1 MKLVIIAGGKGTRL
15 GLKDIPKPMC
25 PLAGKPL
32 LEHQIELAK
41 RYGLEE
47 VFLLSGHLAHV
58 IRDYFGDGSRFG
70 FSIRHITEETPMGT
84 AGCLRLLP
92 PMEDRFMVL
101 YGDVVMDCD
110 LGAFMRF
117 DAAFPDSM
125 GTLAVHPNN
134 HPQDSDLLELEEG
147 SSRVTR
153 ILPKPHPLD
162 LDYRNL
168 TNAAAYVFSPA
179 IVDHVAEGEDL
190 ARDVFPRLLAE
201 GKELRAYAT
210 AEYLRDMGTVERLKE
225 IERDWHTGLIA
236 RRNRAIARPAVF
248 LDRDGVINP
257 DMGDHPGV
265 EKFQLLPGVEEAV
278 RRLNDSDY
286 LAVLVTN
293 QPMIAKGFVTREE
306 VEKTH
311 RRLETLLGR
320 RGAYLDAIF
329 YCPHHPEKGF
339 AGEVPELKTDC
350 PCRKPKP
357 GMLLEAASRFNID
370 LPRSWMVGDSARD
383 MAAGHAAGCR
393 CLGVGAAE
401 VAGEDE
407 HRPDLPRAV
416 DRILADRIPEEAL

>member
-25 PLAGKPL
+25 PIAGKPL

-41 RYGLEE
+41 RYGMEE
-47 VFLLSGHLAHV
+47 VFLLSGHLGHV

-70 FSIRHITEETPMGT
+70 IPIRHITEKKPMGT
-84 AGCLRLLP
+84 AGCLALLP
-92 PMEDRFMVL
+92 PMEERFMVL
-101 YGDVVMDCD
+101 YGDVVLDCD
-110 LGAFMRF
+110 LHSFIRF
-117 DAAFPDSM
+117 DASFPDSM

-134 HPQDSDLLELEEG
+134 HPQDSDLLELEDG
-147 SSRVTR
+147 SSRVMR
-153 ILPKPHPLD
+153 LLPKPHPEN

-168 TNAAAYVFSPA
+168 TNAAVYIFSPA
-179 IVDHVAEGEDL
+179 IRDHVEEGEDL

-201 GKELRAYAT
+201 GKELRAYVT

-225 IERDWHTGLIA
+225 IERDWRTGLIV
-236 RRNRAIARPAVF
+236 RRNRAIPRQAVF

-257 DMGDHPGV
+257 DMGTHPSV
-265 EKFQLLPGVEEAV
+265 ERFQLLPGVAEAI
-278 RRLNDSDY
+278 RRLNDCGY
-286 LAVLVTN
+286 LTVLVTN

-306 VEKTH
+306 VENIH

-320 RGAYLDAIF
+320 QGAYLDAIF

-350 PCRKPKP
+350 ACRKPKP
-357 GMLLEAASRFNID
+357 GMLLEAANRFNID
-370 LPRSWMVGDSARD
+370 LPRSWMVGDSERD

-393 CLGVGAAE
+393 CLGVGAAA
-401 VAGEDE
+401 VPGEDE
-407 HRPDLPRAV
+407 HRADLPRAV
-416 DRILADRIPEEAL
+416 ERILEDAL